1 MNKKKT
7 IAVAIVLALILLI
20 GGMLAFYTDTASKDN
35 VFTLGNNI
43 DIELTEQW
51 AEVDGQNILPGAVV
65 QKAPSIT
72 NKANSSEA
80 YVFAKVIVPTYT
92 KDGDPTTKHEMFTF
106 TANAGWIPLSE
117 RTEAGDTYEYVY
129 AYGADSTLTKLIPG
143 ATTKSAV
150 FSNVELDK
158 TIKSKDTFPTGEDLK
173 IRVEAYG
180 IQTANLTN
188 AQGAAVSAPA
198 DVYALFGNN

>member
-20 GGMLAFYTDTASKDN
+20 GGMLAFYTDTDSKDN
-35 VFTLGNNI
+35 VFTLGNEI
-43 DIELTEQW
+43 DIALNEEWVPTN
-51 AEVDGQNILPGAVV
+51 AQNILPGAVV
-65 QKAPSIT
+65 PKAPSIK
-72 NKANSSEA
+72 NNANSSEA

-92 KDGDPTTKHEMFTF
+92 KDGDQTTKHEMFTF

-117 RTEAGDTYEYVY
+117 RTPVGDTYEYVY

-143 ATTKSAV
+143 ATTTSAV
-150 FSNVELDK
+150 FSNVKLDK
-158 TIKSKDTFPTGEDLK
+158 TIKSNDTFPTGKDLK

-188 AQGAAVSAPA
+188 AQGAAVSAPD

>member
-20 GGMLAFYTDTASKDN
+20 GGMLAFYTDTDHADN
-35 VFTLGNNI
+35 VFTLGNEI
-43 DIELTEQW
+43 DIALNEEW
-51 AEVDGQNILPGAVV
+51 VPANAQNILPGAVV
-65 QKAPSIT
+65 PKAPKIT
-72 NKANSSEA
+72 NNENSSEA
-80 YVFAKVIVPTYT
+80 YVFAKVIIPAYYKNGDT
-92 KDGDPTTKHEMFTF
+92 KTPMFTF
-106 TANAGWIPLSE
+106 TPNSGWIEISAG
-117 RTEAGDTYEYVY
+117 TEVGETYEYVY
-129 AYGADSTLTKLIPG
+129 AYGSGSTLTRL
-143 ATTKSAV
+143 AVNSTTSSAV
-150 FSNVELDK
+150 FSEVVLDK
-158 TIKSKDTFPTGEDLK
+158 TITKDDAVPQGENKK

>member
-20 GGMLAFYTDTASKDN
+20 GGMLAFYTDTDHADN

-43 DIELTEQW
+43 DIKLTEQW
-51 AEVDGQNILPGAVV
+51 EEVDGKNILPGAVV
-65 QKAPSIT
+65 PKAPSIT
-72 NKANSSEA
+72 NNANSSEA

-117 RTEAGDTYEYVY
+117 RTPVGDTYEYVY

-143 ATTKSAV
+143 ATTTSAV
-150 FSNVELDK
+150 FNNVELDK
-158 TIKSKDTFPTGEDLK
+158 TIKSNDTVPTGDDLK

-198 DVYALFGNN
+198 EVYALFGNN